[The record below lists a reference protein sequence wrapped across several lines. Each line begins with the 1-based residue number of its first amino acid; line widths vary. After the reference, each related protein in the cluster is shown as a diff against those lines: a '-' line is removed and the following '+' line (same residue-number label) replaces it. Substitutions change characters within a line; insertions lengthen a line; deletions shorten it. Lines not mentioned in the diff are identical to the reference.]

1 MFAINL
7 KTMAISIVT
16 QEELKQFKSELLEE
30 IKGIISQQESN
41 GKKWLRSHEVRKLL
55 GNISPGKLQDMRN
68 KGELPFTRIGGTLFY
83 DPSDVAKVMDK
94 RKHNNV

>member
-1 MFAINL
+1 MFATNL

-30 IKGIISQQESN
+30 IKGIISQQGSN

-94 RKHNNV
+94 CKHNNV